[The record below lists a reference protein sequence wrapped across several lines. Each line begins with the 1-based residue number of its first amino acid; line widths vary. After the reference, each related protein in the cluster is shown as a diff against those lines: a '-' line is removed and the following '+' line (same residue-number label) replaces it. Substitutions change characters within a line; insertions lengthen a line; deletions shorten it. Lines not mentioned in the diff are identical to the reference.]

1 MAQTRAV
8 IDVVGAERGAEHP
21 HHEVVLLV
29 RALGRGE
36 ACQGSGA
43 ALAFQAQELLRREL
57 EGLIPRGLA
66 ERLVPGRRGRD
77 PVPNVQGH
85 ALQQR
90 QGAHRL
96 FPPARR
102 APPAP
107 GSGPPPPWLAP
118 APPPIPHPCPPPQ
131 PTAPPPSPSPS

>member
-1 MAQTRAV
+1 MCKRITVRC
-8 IDVVGAERGAEHP
+8 GARSSPSPSFFFFFNDTATTEIYTLSLHD
-21 HHEVVLLV
+21 
-29 RALGRGE
+29 ALPIS
-36 ACQGSGA
+36 CQGGGA

-77 PVPNVQGH
+77 PVPNVQVH

-96 FPPARR
+96 SHRARRGPPLPGLAPPPPGLPPPPPART
-102 APPAP
+102 
-107 GSGPPPPWLAP
+107 GE
-118 APPPIPHPCPPPQ
+118 
-131 PTAPPPSPSPS
+131 